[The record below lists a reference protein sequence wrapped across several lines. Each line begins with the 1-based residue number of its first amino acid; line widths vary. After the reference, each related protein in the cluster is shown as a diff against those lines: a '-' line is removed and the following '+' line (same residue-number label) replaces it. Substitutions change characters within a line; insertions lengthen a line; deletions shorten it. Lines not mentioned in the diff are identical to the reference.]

1 MLDNQ
6 AIIFFLLYK
15 YKEKLH
21 YSNKPITIAFQ
32 TKNNQ
37 YIMNSKLA
45 TLITVFFFWG
55 FLAAS
60 NGIFIP
66 FCKSHFELSQFQS
79 QLIDSAFYGAYGFG
93 SLILLFYSQISGI
106 DLLNRIGYKKAIVL
120 GLLISVIGAIAMIPA
135 ANAGSFPLI
144 LGALFI
150 IAMGFSLQQTAAQPF
165 VVALGEPETGSHRLN
180 LAGGVNSF
188 GTTIGPILVSLALF
202 GSVSNADVSKVEMSS
217 INVLYIILMVVF
229 GLVAAFLWFSKLPD
243 VQSEESKT
251 EGLGALKYPQLV
263 LGMVAIFVYVGV
275 EVAIQSNMGELL
287 KQEAY
292 GALDAA
298 SISPYIS
305 LYWGSLM
312 IGRWTGAITVF
323 KPSKQMQQ
331 ILTVVVP
338 IIAFGVVLGA
348 NALKGTDVSAL
359 YGYIACVAILIAG
372 FFMGQEK
379 PAKTLLIFSV
389 LGVLAMII
397 GLTTTG
403 KISLYAFLSGGLFCS
418 IMWPCIFSLSIAG
431 LGKYTGQGSSLLIMM
446 ILGGAVIPPL
456 QGKLADMTNIH
467 SSYIIPVLCFGYLA
481 FFAWKVKGILQAQGI
496 DFEKN
501 IEGGH

>member
-1 MLDNQ
+1 
-6 AIIFFLLYK
+6 
-15 YKEKLH
+15 
-21 YSNKPITIAFQ
+21 
-32 TKNNQ
+32 
-37 YIMNSKLA
+37 MNSKLA

-66 FCKSHFELSQFQS
+66 FCKSHFHLSQFQS
-79 QLIDSAFYGAYGFG
+79 QLIDSAFYGAYGVG
-93 SLILLFYSQISGI
+93 SLILLFYSQISGV
-106 DLLNRIGYKKAIVL
+106 DLLNKIGYKKAIVF
-120 GLLISVIGAIAMIPA
+120 GLLISVLGAAAMIPA

-150 IAMGFSLQQTAAQPF
+150 IALGFSLQQTAAQPF
-165 VVALGEPETGSHRLN
+165 VIALGEAATGSHRLN

-202 GSVSNADVSKVEMSS
+202 GTFNANAVDKAVEGAEISS
-217 INVLYIILMVVF
+217 INVLYVILMAVF

-243 VQSEESKT
+243 VQGEQSKA

-263 LGMVAIFVYVGV
+263 LGMIAIFVYVGV

-287 KQEAY
+287 KQQEY
-292 GALDAA
+292 GALDTA

-323 KPSKQMQQ
+323 KPTKQLQRL
-331 ILTVVVP
+331 LTIVVP
-338 IIAFGVVLGA
+338 VIAFGVVLGA
-348 NALKGTDVSAL
+348 NAMKGTDVSGL
-359 YGYIACVAILIAG
+359 YGYIVCVAILIGG

-379 PAKTLLIFSV
+379 PAKTLLIFSL
-389 LGVLAMII
+389 LGVLAMLV
-397 GLTTTG
+397 GLATTG
-403 KISLYAFLSGGLFCS
+403 TISLYAFLSGGLFCS

-467 SSYIIPVLCFGYLA
+467 SSYIITVLCFGYLA

-496 DFEKN
+496 DFEKAA
-501 IEGGH
+501 EGGH